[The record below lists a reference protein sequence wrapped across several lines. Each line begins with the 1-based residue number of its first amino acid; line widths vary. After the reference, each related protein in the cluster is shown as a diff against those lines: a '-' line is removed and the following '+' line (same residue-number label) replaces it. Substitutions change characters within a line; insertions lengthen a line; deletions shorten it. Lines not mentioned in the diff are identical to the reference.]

1 MPMSQM
7 NDSRQARRETLHIPI
22 IWDDEPSPLPDIPA
36 TVDIALQ
43 ASADALIK
51 CIQSMVQ
58 EGMASYEE
66 YQSGKI
72 DRNQFTYRMVH
83 KGSEAAL
90 STGVRTGSAL
100 ALTEGARRF
109 IMKRWGSELL
119 KRLGRYN
126 LLSACAFGL
135 VDQTK
140 HTFKLYQGSIDNR
153 QYKVH
158 TVENVGGTGGA
169 ISGAAV
175 GSMLGSVV
183 PGLGTGSGALIGA
196 MLGMMGASA
205 GATFGK
211 SLGEDWFP
219 DPDAK
224 NDDDNAPKGDSIDIP
239 IE

>member
-1 MPMSQM
+1 MSQQ
-7 NDSRQARRETLHIPI
+7 NANKATHQGVFHIPI
-22 IWDDEPSPLPDIPA
+22 IWEDDPSPLPELPA

-51 CIQSMVQ
+51 CVQSMVQ

-66 YQSGKI
+66 YQAGKI
-72 DRNQFTYRMVH
+72 DRNQFTYRMIH
-83 KGSEAAL
+83 KGSEAAV
-90 STGVRTGSAL
+90 STGVRTGAAL
-100 ALTEGARRF
+100 ALTETARRY
-109 IMKRWGSELL
+109 IVRRWGTELL

-126 LLSACAFGL
+126 LISAMAFGL

-158 TVENVGGTGGA
+158 TAENVGGTGGA

-175 GSMLGSVV
+175 GSMLGSIV
-183 PGLGTGSGALIGA
+183 PGLGTGAGALVGA
-196 MLGMMGASA
+196 MLGMMGAAA
-205 GATFGK
+205 GATMGK

-219 DPDAK
+219 DQDANK
-224 NDDDNAPKGDSIDIP
+224 DDGEGGGGIDIP

>member
-1 MPMSQM
+1 MSQQKI
-7 NDSRQARRETLHIPI
+7 QAGNRREVLHIPI
-22 IWDDEPSPLPDIPA
+22 IWDDEPTPFPEIPA

-51 CIQSMVQ
+51 CIQMMVQ

-66 YQSGKI
+66 YQQGKI
-72 DRNQFTYRMVH
+72 DGNQFTYRMVH

-90 STGVRTGSAL
+90 STGIRTGSAL
-100 ALTEGARRF
+100 LLTEGARRY
-109 IMKRWGSELL
+109 IMRRWGSELL
-119 KRLGRYN
+119 RRLGRYN
-126 LLSACAFGL
+126 LLSAMAFGM

-140 HTFKLYQGSIDNR
+140 HTFKLYQGQIDNR

-158 TVENVGGTGGA
+158 TIENVGGTGGA

-175 GSMLGSVV
+175 GSMMGSII
-183 PGLGTGSGALIGA
+183 PGLGTGAGALVGA

-219 DPDAK
+219 DPEAK
-224 NDDDNAPKGDSIDIP
+224 EQEQSDESKDDSGIDIP